1 VSKAFEGK
9 VVLITGASS
18 GIGRATALAFAAEGA
33 RVALGA
39 RRISEGE
46 ETVRLIEEQGGEA
59 HFVVTD
65 VSVPEQVQALV
76 ETAVGRW
83 QRLDFAVNN
92 AGIEGT
98 PFVRVADYSIDVWD
112 QVIDINLKGVF
123 LSMKY
128 EVPHL
133 LRSMSGTGPERPSL
147 QSEPSDG
154 PAATGSVVPL
164 KVGSGS
170 AIVNISSI
178 AGLVGGA
185 GGAAYHA
192 SKHGVIG
199 LTKTIA
205 MEYAAKGLRVNA
217 VCPAV
222 IRTAMA
228 DRFFKGMESATV
240 DAFHPMGRTGTPEE
254 AAAAVLWLCSPQ
266 ASFITGQA
274 LAVDG
279 GLTAR

>member
-9 VVLITGASS
+9 VALITGASS

-33 RVALGA
+33 RVVVAA
-39 RRISEGE
+39 RRVAEGE
-46 ETVRLIEEQGGEA
+46 ETARLIEREGGEA
-59 HFVVTD
+59 LFVQTD
-65 VSVPEQVQALV
+65 VSVPQQVQALV
-76 ETAVGRW
+76 QAAIDRW

-98 PFVRVADYSIDVWD
+98 PYVPVIDYSVDVWD
-112 QVIDINLKGVF
+112 QVIDVNLKGVF

-128 EVPHL
+128 EVPEL
-133 LRSMSGTGPERPSL
+133 LKQP
-147 QSEPSDG
+147 
-154 PAATGSVVPL
+154 
-164 KVGSGS
+164 GS
-170 AIVNISSI
+170 AIVNVSSV
-178 AGLVGGA
+178 AGLIGGV

-199 LTKTIA
+199 LTKTVA

-228 DRFFKGMESATV
+228 GRFFKNLESSVV
-240 DAFHPMGRTGTPEE
+240 DGFHPLGRVGTPNE
-254 AAAAVLWLCSPQ
+254 AADAILWLCSPQ
-266 ASFITGQA
+266 SSFITGQA
-274 LAVDG
+274 IPVDG